1 MGTTVTP
8 ILRNTKG
15 APLTIAE
22 VDSNFTAIVGKLSD
36 KVDETA
42 YTDSLVLNKIKN
54 VDGVGSGLDA
64 DFLRGLSVTSLNTGS
79 TVVSRDSSG
88 NFSAS
93 TITATFIGNITGNVS
108 GNVTGNVTGALTGTA
123 TNSLSLGG
131 FLASSYAKLESP
143 TLTGTPSAPTPSAG
157 TNTTQIA
164 TTAFVRTAVTNA
176 TGTLG
181 TMSTQNSNLVT
192 ITGGVISGTTING
205 NIVGS
210 NSVGTRT
217 VSTSTPSGGSN
228 GDIWYQY

>member
-15 APLTIAE
+15 APLSIAE

-42 YTDSLVLNKIKN
+42 YTDSLVLTKIKN
-54 VDGVGSGLDA
+54 VDGTGSGLDA
-64 DFLRGLSVTSLNTGS
+64 DLFRGLSLTSLNTGS
-79 TVVSRDSSG
+79 TVVARDSSG

-93 TITATFIGNITGNVS
+93 VITATFIGNVTGNVTGNVS
-108 GNVTGNVTGALTGTA
+108 GNVTGSLTGTA

-131 FLASSYAKLESP
+131 VIASSYARLNSP
-143 TLTGTPSAPTPSAG
+143 TFTGTPTVPTASAG

-164 TTAFVRTAVTNA
+164 STAFVRAAVTVA
-176 TGTLG
+176 TGSLG

-192 ITGGVISGTTING
+192 ITGGVISNTTING

-210 NSVGTRT
+210 NSVGVRT